1 MAAAVGAVLLV
12 DRLAGDAEPLG
23 DRLPRPA
30 LLASVRNVQHLEFV
44 DEDTKCCD
52 GSQAD
57 VGIAAVDGVGQD
69 GELLHGCQPRLTV
82 RVCQPGLTAR
92 RSAVRSGDELGRGL
106 GSVTAQPV
114 DELGGIGLDR
124 DVEWRE
130 AIPADPV
137 EVGAM
142 VEQVLGG
149 VDPASVGRRPVVG

>member
-1 MAAAVGAVLLV
+1 VA
-12 DRLAGDAEPLG
+12 
-23 DRLPRPA
+23 
-30 LLASVRNVQHLEFV
+30 
-44 DEDTKCCD
+44 
-52 GSQAD
+52 
-57 VGIAAVDGVGQD
+57 
-69 GELLHGCQPRLTV
+69 
-82 RVCQPGLTAR
+82 
-92 RSAVRSGDELGRGL
+92 
-106 GSVTAQPV
+106 AQPV